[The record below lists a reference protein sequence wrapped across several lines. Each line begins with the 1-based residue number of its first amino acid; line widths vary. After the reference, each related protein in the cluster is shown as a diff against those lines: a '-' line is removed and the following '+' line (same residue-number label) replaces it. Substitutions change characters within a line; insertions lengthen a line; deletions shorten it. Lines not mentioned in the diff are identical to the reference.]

1 MAAVSSVSQKL
12 KLKQTP
18 SDKWSAKEKLC
29 LASSVLR
36 SGDQN
41 WVSVSRAIKPFAEPN
56 RPPDWFSQKERGKD
70 IMLSIKKQSIN
81 KHRGCREGLVKVIK
95 QSNYHTI
102 SVMWEKNCALQYSDL
117 LENVETPKRKRGEKG
132 DIETPGDV
140 IIRKLT
146 IERIEELKK
155 IVQEEQQK
163 HKKLKREIELVRS
176 GHTDDKLDEMWN
188 QIQEENKAKQAA
200 EAEHQVWLQEREAK
214 IAAFKASKAGLLGKT
229 KKPGDVQFSLDV
241 RRNSSQSEQSEHE
254 NTVDSPLSEPLSVEV
269 EDDSSPLHPCII
281 SGGDTSLSTTKNVL
295 TIGTLPPVASTP
307 TPSPTA
313 TPGVSSTS
321 PLLTSLLRSPTAATP
336 ASPSVSMALSVCGV
350 QPKEGSVPTT
360 SQAIPRPSPT
370 SQPFFNPTSALATA
384 AARQLAVATAS
395 ISSVSSTNTQPEIS
409 EALLF
414 TSSPSTSSAPTLS
427 KLLEL
432 PPSLP
437 GKLPSLPILFS
448 KDAPS
453 VNIPSS
459 TFCIDATSTAV
470 TTSST
475 TSQQASDSIIGTV
488 TSSSSDVAEASTPSN
503 HIPSNIVTENET
515 SDLLLANDVTVKQ
528 ELFEVESEHSLSH
541 LLPLDNKT
549 IENKAKVEEYEK
561 AEVNDDIKLEGTNI
575 EGISDVSEIIREEDS
590 ELFNSELE
598 KKTDALI
605 FDAEKTSSEN
615 EDKSVL
621 QESNGEGAKES
632 IQSSSIVQDDNFSKP
647 SFSRLKASVANFIEA
662 SVSEI
667 HQTSEGSTVS
677 DSPSKPLTSSTD
689 EVVPCE
695 EKQMEKELLQLDEK
709 QERMDNT
716 ITMEKENFEDENNS
730 LLKLNCYKKVSDNK
744 PEKSTIKEDEK
755 EREKNEDD
763 SEIDVDSQ
771 KLQSIS
777 SEIKTAKKSEGKM
790 EEKADH
796 EETLGKKEIKET
808 SQLKDQS
815 KGFQEPVLISNHK
828 EKLPETS
835 EKPPL
840 PSTISDSYPD
850 NNPGEAPPPPKKVK
864 RGPGRPRKYPL
875 PQPKLESKT
884 DIEQKIS
891 QVKHE
896 ASKLM
901 DGKEKRITKQEPD
914 EDGKSASSSQDVD
927 MKEELPVEE
936 LLSDTKSKAPSSVSD
951 SVPNSPS
958 STSQGED
965 VESQRDYKVWKKAIM
980 LVWRAAANHK
990 YASVFLQPVTNEV
1003 APGYHSIVYRPMDLS
1018 AIKKNIENGVIK
1030 TTLEFQR
1037 DMMLMFQNAIM
1048 YNSSDHD
1055 VFVMAIEMQKEVM
1068 EHIQDFLATQLMVQ
1082 TADTKVLRGRERE
1095 TREKKLENN
1104 DK

>member
-56 RPPDWFSQKERGKD
+56 RPPDWFSQ
-70 IMLSIKKQSIN
+70 
-81 KHRGCREGLVKVIK
+81 
-95 QSNYHTI
+95 
-102 SVMWEKNCALQYSDL
+102 KNCALQYSDL

-414 TSSPSTSSAPTLS
+414 TSSPSTSS
-427 KLLEL
+427 
-432 PPSLP
+432 
-437 GKLPSLPILFS
+437 
-448 KDAPS
+448 
-453 VNIPSS
+453 
-459 TFCIDATSTAV
+459 
-470 TTSST
+470 
-475 TSQQASDSIIGTV
+475 
-488 TSSSSDVAEASTPSN
+488 
-503 HIPSNIVTENET
+503 
-515 SDLLLANDVTVKQ
+515 
-528 ELFEVESEHSLSH
+528 
-541 LLPLDNKT
+541 
-549 IENKAKVEEYEK
+549 
-561 AEVNDDIKLEGTNI
+561 
-575 EGISDVSEIIREEDS
+575 GISDVSEIIREEDS

-1104 DK
+1104 DKEEEKKKKPSSSDKESKIPKKRPF

>member
-414 TSSPSTSSAPTLS
+414 TSSPSTSS
-427 KLLEL
+427 
-432 PPSLP
+432 
-437 GKLPSLPILFS
+437 
-448 KDAPS
+448 
-453 VNIPSS
+453 
-459 TFCIDATSTAV
+459 
-470 TTSST
+470 
-475 TSQQASDSIIGTV
+475 
-488 TSSSSDVAEASTPSN
+488 
-503 HIPSNIVTENET
+503 
-515 SDLLLANDVTVKQ
+515 
-528 ELFEVESEHSLSH
+528 
-541 LLPLDNKT
+541 
-549 IENKAKVEEYEK
+549 
-561 AEVNDDIKLEGTNI
+561 
-575 EGISDVSEIIREEDS
+575 GISDVSEIIREEDS

-1104 DK
+1104 DKEEEKKKKPSSSDKESKIPKKRPF

>member
-1 MAAVSSVSQKL
+1 MAVASQKL

-18 SDKWSAKEKLC
+18 TDKWSAKEKLC

-56 RPPDWFSQKERGKD
+56 RPPDWFSQ
-70 IMLSIKKQSIN
+70 
-81 KHRGCREGLVKVIK
+81 
-95 QSNYHTI
+95 
-102 SVMWEKNCALQYSDL
+102 KNCALQYSDL

-155 IVQEEQQK
+155 FIQEEQQK

-176 GHTDDKLDEMWN
+176 GHADDKLEEMWN

-229 KKPGDVQFSLDV
+229 KKPGDMQFSLDV

-269 EDDSSPLHPCII
+269 EDDSSPLHPCIV

-295 TIGTLPPVASTP
+295 TIGTLPPVVSTP
-307 TPSPTA
+307 TPSPT

-336 ASPSVSMALSVCGV
+336 ASPGVSMTLSACGV

-395 ISSVSSTNTQPEIS
+395 VSSVSPSNTQPEIS
-409 EALLF
+409 ESLLF

-437 GKLPSLPILFS
+437 GKLPSLPILFP

-459 TFCIDATSTAV
+459 TFCIDATSTAT

-475 TSQQASDSIIGTV
+475 TSQPASDSTIV
-488 TSSSSDVAEASTPSN
+488 ADTSSSEVTEAPTPSN
-503 HIPSNIVTENET
+503 HIPSNIVKENEA
-515 SDLLLANDVTVKQ
+515 SDSLLANDVTVKQ
-528 ELFEVESEHSLSH
+528 ELPEVESEHSLSH
-541 LLPLDNKT
+541 LLLLDNQT
-549 IENKAKVEEYEK
+549 TETENKAKVEESEK
-561 AEVNDDIKLEGTNI
+561 AAVKDDIKLEGTDL
-575 EGISDVSEIIREEDS
+575 ERISDVSKIIREEES
-590 ELFNSELE
+590 ELFSSELE
-598 KKTDALI
+598 KKTDELTFAL
-605 FDAEKTSSEN
+605 EKASTKNEN
-615 EDKSVL
+615 KSVL
-621 QESNGEGAKES
+621 QGNNSEGTEQS
-632 IQSSSIVQDDNFSKP
+632 IQSSCIVQDDHFSKP
-647 SFSRLKASVANFIEA
+647 SFSKMKASVASFIEMS

-667 HQTSEGSTVS
+667 HQACEDDAIS
-677 DSPSKPLTSSTD
+677 DSFSKPSTGSVD

-695 EKQMEKELLQLDEK
+695 EKQTQQELQQVDKK
-709 QERMDNT
+709 QENMDYT
-716 ITMEKENFEDENNS
+716 VTMGKENFEDENNS
-730 LLKLNCYKKVSDNK
+730 PLKLTCYKKLPNNI
-744 PEKSTIKEDEK
+744 PEKSTIKENEK

-763 SEIDVDSQ
+763 NEINVDNQ
-771 KLQSIS
+771 KLQSKS
-777 SEIKTAKKSEGKM
+777 TEIKTSMKNEGKT

-796 EETLGKKEIKET
+796 EETLVKKEIMET

-815 KGFQEPVLISNHK
+815 QGLQEPVLISNHK
-828 EKLPETS
+828 ETLSETS

-840 PSTISDSYPD
+840 PSTISDPYPD
-850 NNPGEAPPPPKKVK
+850 NKPEEVPPPPKKVK

-875 PQPKLESKT
+875 PQPKPESKT
-884 DIEQKIS
+884 DTEQKIS

-896 ASKLM
+896 ASKLL
-901 DGKEKRITKQEPD
+901 DGKEKRIIKQEPD
-914 EDGKSASSSQDVD
+914 EDGKSALSSQDMD
-927 MKEELPVEE
+927 MKEELPIEE

-1018 AIKKNIENGVIK
+1018 AIKKNIENGIIK

-1104 DK
+1104 DKEEEKKKKPSSSDKESKIPKKRPL